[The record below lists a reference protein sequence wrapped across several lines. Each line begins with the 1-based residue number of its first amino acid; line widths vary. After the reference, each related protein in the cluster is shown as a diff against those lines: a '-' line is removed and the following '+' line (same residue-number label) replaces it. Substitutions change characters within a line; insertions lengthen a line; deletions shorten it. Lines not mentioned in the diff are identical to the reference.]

1 MDERLGQHETPED
14 VAAAERF
21 AGVLDTLE
29 AGGQPDVDALVDAE
43 LASLL
48 RTADAVREPGLGA
61 TETVAFHSYRAR
73 SRAFVLHTL
82 EQQRV
87 AGLAPSYPAA
97 TRAGATQRTGI
108 IDFVVRHRGWTV
120 FAPVAAAAAAA
131 GLVLFT
137 PLALAPEENRP
148 ALATNLTSLA
158 TGGADVEFA
167 RVTTALAELNQR
179 SRNGQ
184 PVDASLLRTITESTT
199 AAANRIETQPQS
211 VSKTHVENYQRAIAQ
226 SSTVLGTLQAAVG
239 VEDALAAAQ
248 RATQDGKVTATR
260 FLGAESAVGA
270 STGNPAAAST
280 ATPPSTPAPAP
291 TVAPAA
297 VTTATPTPTATA
309 TATATATTRAGT
321 VAP

>member
-148 ALATNLTSLA
+148 ALATNLTS
-158 TGGADVEFA
+158 
-167 RVTTALAELNQR
+167 VTTALAELNQR

-280 ATPPSTPAPAP
+280 ATPTSTPAPAP

-309 TATATATTRAGT
+309 TATATTRAGT

>member
-1 MDERLGQHETPED
+1 MD
-14 VAAAERF
+14 
-21 AGVLDTLE
+21 
-29 AGGQPDVDALVDAE
+29 
-43 LASLL
+43 
-48 RTADAVREPGLGA
+48 
-61 TETVAFHSYRAR
+61 AF
-73 SRAFVLHTL
+73 
-82 EQQRV
+82 
-87 AGLAPSYPAA
+87 
-97 TRAGATQRTGI
+97 
-108 IDFVVRHRGWTV
+108 
-120 FAPVAAAAAAA
+120 
-131 GLVLFT
+131 
-137 PLALAPEENRP
+137 
-148 ALATNLTSLA
+148 A

-280 ATPPSTPAPAP
+280 ATPTSTPAPAP

-309 TATATATTRAGT
+309 TATATTRAGT